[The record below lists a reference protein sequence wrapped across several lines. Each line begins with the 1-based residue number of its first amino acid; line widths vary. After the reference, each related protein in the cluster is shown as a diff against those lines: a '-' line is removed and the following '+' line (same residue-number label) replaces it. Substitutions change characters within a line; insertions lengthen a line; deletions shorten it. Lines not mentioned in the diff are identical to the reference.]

1 VDFLQERFSMS
12 ERQACTIAGIHRQSY
27 RYKGKR
33 KDDREIVEALQ
44 TLAADHTRWGF
55 KKMNAALHRQ
65 GATWNHKRIHRVYR
79 EMGLN
84 LRVKPRKRL
93 PARKAVKLEQPG
105 KVNAS
110 WSVDFMSDSLSNGRK
125 IRVFNVI
132 DDCSRE
138 ALWIEIGTS
147 FPAERM
153 TRLLDQV
160 ASWRGYP
167 ERIRSDNGP
176 EFIAR
181 HTMRWAVDRG
191 VDWAFIQPGKPSQN
205 GFVERFNRTF
215 REDVLDAYRFDTVLE
230 VQAIADDWMSKYNEA
245 RPHEALRFMTPNEYA
260 AVMTS

>member
-1 VDFLQERFSMS
+1 MS
-12 ERQACTIAGIHRQSY
+12 ERQACTTAGIHRQSY

-55 KKMNAALHRQ
+55 KKMNAVLHRQ
-65 GATWNHKRIHRVYR
+65 GANWNHKRIHRVYR

-84 LRVKPRKRL
+84 LRIKPRKRL
-93 PARKAVKLEQPG
+93 PAREAVKLEQPG
-105 KVNAS
+105 KINTG

-181 HTMRWAVDRG
+181 HTIRWAEDRG

-230 VQAIADDWMSKYNEA
+230 VQAIADDWMSKYNEE

-260 AVMTS
+260 AVMTR